1 MLNIVKEKKKTV
13 IGIIWSIVG
22 IAWLITGGVFFLAD
36 SRTTSIIAL
45 TAAAV
50 VTEVS
55 FWLTALLLGL
65 ALADARKVLWRK
77 ITGQSQDD
85 AHSQS

>member
-22 IAWLITGGVFFLAD
+22 IAWLITGCVFFLAD

-85 AHSQS
+85 VHSQS